1 MRVTYRVRRVAYNR
15 LILKADCLEEIF
27 VMFHLFATDS
37 KSAAE
42 KNSCKQMLISV
53 PLGVR
58 AVIYK
63 IHKQMKTVCLKT
75 TA

>member
-1 MRVTYRVRRVAYNR
+1 
-15 LILKADCLEEIF
+15 
-27 VMFHLFATDS
+27 MFHLFATDS